1 LTAAFQYLPA
11 FGAGRIQWRFQVS
24 FVQPEGDV
32 VIAMTDIS
40 VSVLMVSGRHNGCE
54 GC

>member
-1 LTAAFQYLPA
+1 
-11 FGAGRIQWRFQVS
+11 
-24 FVQPEGDV
+24 

-40 VSVLMVSGRHNGCE
+40 VSVQRVSGRHNGCE